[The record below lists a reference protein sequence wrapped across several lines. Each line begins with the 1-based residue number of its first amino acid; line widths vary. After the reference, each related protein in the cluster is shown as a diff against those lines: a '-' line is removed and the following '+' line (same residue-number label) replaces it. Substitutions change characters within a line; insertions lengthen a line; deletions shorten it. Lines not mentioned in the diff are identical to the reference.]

1 MTKKP
6 DDEVYSVTPYGLLGT
21 VIDDEA
27 AKTHRHAGA
36 LHAAP
41 RAAGVLHLFEFHSG
55 SEGGGMTDTP
65 EIERIRAALAAGP
78 TPGQW
83 FVQYGDD
90 QQHMCCT
97 AVSSANKRAINEGQW
112 RASECE
118 ALVAL
123 THHQCYPFVEPDCE
137 RDDENSEYIA
147 ACNPAAMTA
156 VLAHIDAQAAEVAK
170 LKAVV
175 SNQGDALQ
183 RAGSAAG
190 LLAGSNLHTELAPEI
205 EKLRKGAERYQ
216 WLRQNSRELVDIYIN
231 EEYKNMT
238 VLDAATN
245 AAMKETP

>member
-41 RAAGVLHLFEFHSG
+41 RAAGVLHGHHGRGWVFEFHSG

-78 TPGQW
+78 TPGPW

-156 VLAHIDAQAAEVAK
+156 VLAHIDAQAAEIES
-170 LKAVV
+170 LQWVV
-175 SNQGDALQ
+175 KDAFESLDSGMN
-183 RAGSAAG
+183 ADC
-190 LLAGSNLHTELAPEI
+190 
-205 EKLRKGAERYQ
+205 GAT
-216 WLRQNSRELVDIYIN
+216 LS
-231 EEYKNMT
+231 
-238 VLDAATN
+238 